1 MNSTYLVL
9 LGILFLLVS
18 NNTITLTQALIL
30 AALLSTT
37 TCFCNSNNVT
47 AI

>member
-1 MNSTYLVL
+1 MNSFYLVL
-9 LGILFLLVS
+9 FGLLFLLVS

-37 TCFCNSNNVT
+37 NCLCNNNAT
-47 AI
+47 TL